1 MSKPKHTIA
10 IIDDHLLFAQSLK
23 SLINTFDDFEVTH
36 HALNGKFFIDDL
48 KNTSQLPEIAL
59 MDLNMPI
66 MDGFET
72 TEWLNKNYPTI
83 KILALS
89 MDDDENSILKMIRN
103 GAKGYLLKD
112 IHPDILLEALQSL
125 LKEGYYH
132 SKRVSDSLVHSLHPD
147 ADLKTPTIKLTDR
160 ELEFLKLA
168 STEMTYKEVADVMH
182 LSPKTIDGYREQLFK
197 KLKVKNRIGLVLY
210 AIKNKLA

>member
-1 MSKPKHTIA
+1 MPKHTIA

-23 SLINTFDDFEVTH
+23 SLINTFEDFEVTQ
-36 HALNGKFFIDDL
+36 HALNGKIFIDDL
-48 KNTSQLPEIAL
+48 KKKSKLPDIAL

-66 MDGFET
+66 MDGLET
-72 TEWLNKNYPTI
+72 TLFLRENYPSI
-83 KILALS
+83 KVLALS
-89 MDDDENSILKMIRN
+89 MDDEERSILKMIKN

-112 IHPDILLEALQSL
+112 IHPNILKEALNSL
-125 LKEGYYH
+125 INEGYYH

-147 ADLKTPTIKLTDR
+147 TEKEIKLLER

-168 STEMTYKEVADVMH
+168 STEMTYKEIADVMN

-197 KLKVKNRIGLVLY
+197 KLEVKNRIGLVVY
-210 AIKNKLA
+210 ALKNGFA